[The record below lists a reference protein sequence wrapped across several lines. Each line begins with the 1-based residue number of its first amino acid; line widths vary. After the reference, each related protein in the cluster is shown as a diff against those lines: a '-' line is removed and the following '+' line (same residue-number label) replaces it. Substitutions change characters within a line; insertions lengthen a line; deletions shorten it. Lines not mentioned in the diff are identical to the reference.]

1 MPARRER
8 IIAKKRRQ
16 PAFPAQ
22 HDARRGH
29 RYPPSPVTS
38 RDDHQARYLTFAA
51 SRSIGRNDGLP
62 RRMVRTH
69 EQLAGPHH
77 IGGPSR
83 GLCLSGHDLCSC
95 LLGTGR
101 DARLSAGFTVTGGLA
116 GHHTGSPRRATE
128 RATGLRRAGAPE
140 QLSSANARADRG
152 TPAGVPRACSGVK
165 GVTDRSAPVPSTGKG
180 AAWRSLGPAAG
191 GDCCPRGASPDPGG
205 CRRARGD
212 RPRAWPGGPSPA
224 GLGVAGHGRDGR
236 ARLIVG

>member
-1 MPARRER
+1 MLWRGPPPGRGIWPAAADVMQSETVICWLSAGSRRVQPHLDRANAQHVLAGQARQRADRLAIHEGTVGGIEIRYLNGTVVGDINLGMPARRER

-69 EQLAGPHH
+69 EQRAGPHH

-116 GHHTGSPRRATE
+116 GHHTGKPTDEPRNE
-128 RATGLRRAGAPE
+128 
-140 QLSSANARADRG
+140 
-152 TPAGVPRACSGVK
+152 PRDYA
-165 GVTDRSAPVPSTGKG
+165 
-180 AAWRSLGPAAG
+180 
-191 GDCCPRGASPDPGG
+191 
-205 CRRARGD
+205 
-212 RPRAWPGGPSPA
+212 
-224 GLGVAGHGRDGR
+224 DGR
-236 ARLIVG
+236 S